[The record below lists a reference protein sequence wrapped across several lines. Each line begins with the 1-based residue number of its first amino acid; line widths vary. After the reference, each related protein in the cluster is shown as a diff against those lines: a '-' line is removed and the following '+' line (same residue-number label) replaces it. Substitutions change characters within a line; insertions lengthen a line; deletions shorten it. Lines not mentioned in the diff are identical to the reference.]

1 MRRELDEIYY
11 KSGWLFPAAVSYLMD
26 IGFQTAKQ
34 LTDEQIAS
42 VKGNAMMTDEFTQ
55 GIMTTAREIAK
66 VCNGDPVKL
75 IMYCQ
80 LKELFD
86 PEFID

>member
-11 KSGWLFPAAVSYLMD
+11 KSGWVFPAAVSYLIA
-26 IGFQTAKQ
+26 IGFRMAVS
-34 LTDEQIAS
+34 LTDEDIADA
-42 VKGNAMMTDEFTQ
+42 KGNAMMTDEFIQ

-66 VCNGDPVKL
+66 VCNDDPVKL